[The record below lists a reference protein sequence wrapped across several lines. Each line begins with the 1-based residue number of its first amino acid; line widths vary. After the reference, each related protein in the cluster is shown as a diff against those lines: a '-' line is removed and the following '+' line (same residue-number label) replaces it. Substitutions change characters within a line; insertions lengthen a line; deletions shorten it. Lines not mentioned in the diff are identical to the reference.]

1 MKWVE
6 NGPSEATEADEK
18 QTPCCVR
25 RRELN
30 PALRHFRRFPSWQ
43 EEDGR
48 KHEKR
53 PESLTYLNEYLTYT

>member
-30 PALRHFRRFPSWQ
+30 PARDHFRRFPSWQ

-53 PESLTYLNEYLTYT
+53 PESLTD